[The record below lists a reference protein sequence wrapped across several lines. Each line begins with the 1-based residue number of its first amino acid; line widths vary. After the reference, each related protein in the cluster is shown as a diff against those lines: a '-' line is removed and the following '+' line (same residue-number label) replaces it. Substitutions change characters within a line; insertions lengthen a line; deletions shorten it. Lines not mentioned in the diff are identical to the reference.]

1 MPGTFPVGIFITRKM
16 LIACLSVIYR
26 LANEERTL
34 TGRLKDQQRCYQV
47 PLIFNIAQV
56 KEIRV

>member
-1 MPGTFPVGIFITRKM
+1 MKM

-26 LANEERTL
+26 MANEEGTL
-34 TGRLKDQQRCYQV
+34 PEKLKDQQRCYQL

-56 KEIRV
+56 KEMRGKRPLLRK